1 MKKINKKQKLILIN
15 NQLGIRVIMRIIN
28 GPLLF
33 SISLYLVGNA
43 LAVISLSSLYKI
55 NLPLFAG
62 ILVIF
67 LMIAGIPY
75 ILQYITKSAIWIHGW
90 SATFMYFFQI
100 PSIIFIIVFQFS
112 PTVIGESLLQ
122 YYFGKKLL
130 ILYQN

>member
-1 MKKINKKQKLILIN
+1 MKKVNKKQKLILIN

-75 ILQYITKSAIWIHGW
+75 ILQYITKSAIWIHDW

-122 YYFGKKLL
+122 YYFGK
-130 ILYQN
+130 